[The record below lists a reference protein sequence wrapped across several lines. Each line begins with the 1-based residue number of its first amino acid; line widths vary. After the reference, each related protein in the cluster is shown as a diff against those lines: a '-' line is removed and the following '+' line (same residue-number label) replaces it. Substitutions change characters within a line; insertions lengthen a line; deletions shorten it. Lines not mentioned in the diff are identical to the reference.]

1 MNGVNKVI
9 LVGRLGSDPKI
20 INGSYAAF
28 SVATS
33 ESWKDKTTGEKKEIT
48 QWHNVFV
55 ANQGLLK
62 VVEFLHKGSLVY
74 IEGSL
79 RTRDN
84 NGKTQTDVVISAY
97 SGELTLLESKK

>member
-1 MNGVNKVI
+1 MNGINKVI
-9 LVGRLGSDPKI
+9 LVGRLGAEPKV
-20 INGSYAAF
+20 INGSYATF

-33 ESWKDKTTGEKKEIT
+33 DTWKDKTTGEKKELT
-48 QWHNVFV
+48 QWHNIFI
-55 ANQGLLK
+55 ANQGLMK
-62 VVEFLHKGSLVY
+62 IVEFLHKGSLVY

-84 NGKTQTDVVISAY
+84 NGKTQTDVVVSAY